1 MVLNARVGK
10 GLAYWIYLL
19 LDELPHTITKQIV
32 VLVEDV
38 AGHIRR
44 RRSLGSELVNEI
56 VF

>member
-19 LDELPHTITKQIV
+19 LDELPHTIAKEIV

>member
-44 RRSLGSELVNEI
+44 RRSLGSELVNGI

>member
-38 AGHIRR
+38 AGHIQRQ
-44 RRSLGSELVNEI
+44 RSLGSELVNGI

>member
-1 MVLNARVGK
+1 MVLNARVGN